1 MTPCPLHGLPIFHD
15 LLIFLLAPVVVV
27 PLFRWLRASPIL
39 GYLAAGILI
48 GPHVL
53 GLITESE
60 LTSLLAE
67 IGVAFLL
74 FAIGLELSWERL
86 RVMRRL
92 VFGLGALQVVLT
104 GVAISIVARIAGVS
118 TSAALVIG
126 GALALSSTAFVLQL
140 LVERGEQVSRSGR
153 TAFAILLFQDLAVVP
168 LLVAVQMLALPQPS
182 LATALAEAVLAAV
195 TVLVLILILGR
206 LGLRPTFRIVATT
219 RSAELFVSATLLV
232 VLGTGWLAT
241 QAGLSM
247 LLGAFLAGLL
257 LSETE
262 YRHQVEADI
271 RPFRGLLLGLFFM
284 TVGLAI
290 DLDLV
295 AGRLLDVGL
304 LVAGLLLGKA
314 LLISAFCLLFR
325 LPLADALRVG
335 LLLAQGGEFAFVLF
349 HTALNSG
356 ILPPSTGQMLMVAVA
371 VSMFATPFL
380 AELGARLAHRLGRE
394 IADETAALTEE
405 AEALSNHVVIAG
417 FGRVGQTVAKV
428 LTAAGVP
435 YIALDLDAARVARCR
450 AAGMPVFYGDASR
463 VDVLAAA
470 GAGRAR
476 AAVLTLDQA
485 AAVERALGALHQ
497 HYPELRIFVRG
508 RDPEHSRKLQE
519 RGATAVVP
527 EAVEASLQLGGIVLQ
542 EAGASGE
549 EAARIVQQLREADY
563 AALKTVTGEG

>member
-206 LGLRPTFRIVATT
+206 LVLRPIFRIVATT